1 MIAFSIS
8 FVWYWFPDFLFPALS
23 YFTWVCWIAPKN
35 AVVNQIFGMKSGLGL
50 LPFTFD
56 CEFTWLVEMHLFDV
70 LTFLGAQIAYIGSPL
85 VIPTW
90 AIANVLA
97 SLVFWVYIVTPA
109 IYYSNTW
116 FSGYLP
122 LQSNSIYDNMG
133 KVYNVTRV
141 INKTDGFQLDIA
153 KYHAYSLVRHGSSTT
168 FNHPC

>member
-56 CEFTWLVEMHLFDV
+56 CELFQTCTYV
-70 LTFLGAQIAYIGSPL
+70 PLAYNSGAQIAYIGSPL

-141 INKTDGFQLDIA
+141 INKKDGFQLDIA
-153 KYHAYSLVRHGSSTT
+153 KYHAYSPVRKGLCSTL
-168 FNHPC
+168 N